1 MKKTGFIIL
10 AVIIL
15 AIILYVTIVIKVIEF
30 LFGAILFIVAAV
42 ILWIIWNKVKS
53 KVEEEF

>member
-10 AVIIL
+10 AVVIL
-15 AIILYVTIVIKVIEF
+15 GIILYVTIVIKVIEF

-42 ILWIIWNKVKS
+42 ILWILWSKIKD
-53 KVEEEF
+53 KVEKEF

>member
-10 AVIIL
+10 AVVIL
-15 AIILYVTIVIKVIEF
+15 GIILYVTIVIKVIEF

-42 ILWIIWNKVKS
+42 ILWILWTKIKD
-53 KVEEEF
+53 KVEKEF